1 MAKQKL
7 KTNKSAAKR
16 FKKTGSGGFKHRQ
29 SHRNHI
35 LTKKPNKRMRHLRH
49 MKQIKPSD
57 EATIRQMLAA
67 VKS

>member
-1 MAKQKL
+1 MAKLKL

-16 FKKTGSGGFKHRQ
+16 FKKTGTGGFKHRQ

-35 LTKKPNKRMRHLRH
+35 LTKKSSKRMRHLRH
-49 MKQIKPSD
+49 MKVIKHSD

-67 VKS
+67 VN